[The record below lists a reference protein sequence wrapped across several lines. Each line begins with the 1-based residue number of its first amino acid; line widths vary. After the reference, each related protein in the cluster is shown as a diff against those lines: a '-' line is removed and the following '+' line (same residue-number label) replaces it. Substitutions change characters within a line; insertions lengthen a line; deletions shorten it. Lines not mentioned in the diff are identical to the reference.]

1 MGTLA
6 VLVLFSFSRRSGPVR
21 ELPPPVR
28 ATPVEFVEALGSLY
42 RNAGAATTAVA
53 IAWEQ
58 FRRQAMRLCGMR
70 GERMDAVAIAAA
82 LQRRFPRLDPGL
94 EADLQACEQVA
105 GADTVHPKRALQ
117 LVQMLAAHMEKLKA
131 SARPRAL
138 NAVVAG
144 DVHSNSQERAS

>member
-42 RNAGAATTAVA
+42 RNAGASTTAVA
-53 IAWEQ
+53 IAWER
-58 FRRQAMRLCGMR
+58 FRRQALRLCGMR
-70 GERMDAVAIAAA
+70 GERLDATAIAAM
-82 LQRRFPRLDPGL
+82 LQRRFPGIDPSL
-94 EADLQACEQVA
+94 EADLQACEEVA
-105 GADTVHPKRALQ
+105 GVDAVHPRKALQ

-131 SARPRAL
+131 AAQPGAL
-138 NAVVAG
+138 NAVVMTEE
-144 DVHSNSQERAS
+144 VHSNSQERA